1 VSSSLQH
8 LEVSAP
14 PGVLA
19 AEHIAALLQAAA
31 LAPARRRMAF
41 LMGTHPRAGAG
52 CGLRALP
59 GEVLM
64 HILEAAVPAAP
75 CKVVV
80 ETRHWIP
87 GEEDGSSS
95 DDDSSSSDDSSSDDS
110 SSDDSDSSSD
120 DE

>member
-1 VSSSLQH
+1 MSSSLQQ
-8 LEVSAP
+8 LEISAP

-19 AEHIAALLQAAA
+19 SEDIAAVLQAAA
-31 LAPARRRMAF
+31 LAPVRRRVAF
-41 LMGTHPRAGAG
+41 LMGTHPRAGAA

-59 GEVLM
+59 AEVLM
-64 HILEAAVPAAP
+64 RILDAALPAAP
-75 CKVVV
+75 CKVCV

-95 DDDSSSSDDSSSDDS
+95 EDSSDEDSSEDSSDEDDSSSN
-110 SSDDSDSSSD
+110 